1 MKTKWKATLAAMALV
16 GMVGLQPQ
24 VALGEDTSGS
34 TIHKKA
40 ESVVS
45 EQDAGGN
52 AVNKKAEVV
61 AAEKGATEKKVETVD
76 AVQGKSV
83 VETKATGTTAQ
94 RKVTVGS
101 VTLDLTPDHVAEDLA
116 LRKFLQE
123 KKASFVE
130 GEAEEL
136 ELVGTTFTAKRIPPL
151 VITDT
156 FVNALKEEAKA
167 RVEAKQREPWVF
179 PDVDVLKEKLEAIH
193 KKESTDRDAKDT
205 IESDDSKDVDTD
217 EDSVSATS
225 DGVENTLDRVSTE
238 SAVDAANDS
247 VGATPNSSAQA
258 TSKTRPTEAQVVL
271 DRAGSKELKSEGAV
285 TDDKR
290 SADVSMEKRKTDT
303 SKVSK
308 DSTAE
313 GKGTHTTDDGTKTS
327 AKDSKATK
335 QNKMPKY
342 PIDLWWTDKP
352 TIFLHEDV
360 HVGATRSEVLFAWGA
375 PQAMWRDN
383 KDGSLLW
390 LYRGTFGEEKTI
402 TKNKK
407 SYMQKEEFSQL
418 VKNTYTSDSL
428 AGSNSS
434 VGYVWLSLKD
444 SKVTHMGMITGQD
457 WPRFAIPAT
466 TLETF
471 KPNTMTESDF
481 SLMGYRL
488 GDTFT
493 NDPNRSW
500 EERGKLYGQEFL
512 GYKDV
517 VIAYNKEHEITRV
530 MINSSLG
537 TTKRGISLG
546 DSKYLLLY
554 LYGVPDFEEPANHH
568 DSTKG
573 VVYGYRH
580 PELEHTYLLFTLDDK
595 FVREILL
602 SNQKK
607 SELVSA
613 MK

>member
-1 MKTKWKATLAAMALV
+1 MKTNWKVTLAAMAVV
-16 GMVGLQPQ
+16 GMLGVQPQ
-24 VALGEDTSGS
+24 IVLGQDTSGN
-34 TIHKKA
+34 TVNKQV
-40 ESVVS
+40 ESVVTK
-45 EQDAGGN
+45 QDGSGH
-52 AVNKKAEVV
+52 AVSKTVDSMAKEKGSDEKNVATAD
-61 AAEKGATEKKVETVD
+61 AAEGKTVL
-76 AVQGKSV
+76 
-83 VETKATGTTAQ
+83 ETKHNGTTVL
-94 RKVTVGS
+94 RKVSLGTSTFTV
-101 VTLDLTPDHVAEDLA
+101 TPEQVAEELA

-130 GEAEEL
+130 GEEENL
-136 ELVGTTFTAKRIPPL
+136 ALVGTSYTANRIPQL
-151 VITDT
+151 VITDA
-156 FVNALKEEAKA
+156 FVKELEAEAKA
-167 RVEAKQREPWVF
+167 RIEAKQHEPWAF
-179 PDVDVLKEKLEAIH
+179 PDVDVMKGKLEAID
-193 KKESTDRDAKDT
+193 KKKAVDT
-205 IESDDSKDVDTD
+205 HVSDTVDENDVD
-217 EDSVSATS
+217 
-225 DGVENTLDRVSTE
+225 GVGDFVETE
-238 SAVDAANDS
+238 SEDTAE
-247 VGATPNSSAQA
+247 
-258 TSKTRPTEAQVVL
+258 SKIE
-271 DRAGSKELKSEGAV
+271 
-285 TDDKR
+285 
-290 SADVSMEKRKTDT
+290 TDT
-303 SKVSK
+303 SEEAKAQK
-308 DSTAE
+308 HNDANNTAE
-313 GKGTHTTDDGTKTS
+313 HTDSGKAKKLAGEVKDTK
-327 AKDSKATK
+327 DIHDRK
-335 QNKMPKY
+335 QPKTPTY
-342 PIDLWWTDKP
+342 PIDLLWTDKP

-360 HVGATRSEVLFAWGA
+360 HVGATRGEVLFAWGA
-375 PQAMWRDN
+375 PQAMWRNN

-390 LYRGTFGEEKTI
+390 LYIGELGKEKTI

-407 SYMQKEEFSQL
+407 SSMQKEEFSQL
-418 VKNTYTSDSL
+418 VKNSYTSDSL

-444 SKVTHMGMITGQD
+444 GKVTHLGMITGQD

-466 TLETF
+466 TLEMF

-580 PELEHTYLLFTLDDK
+580 PVLEHTYLLFTLDDK
-595 FVREILL
+595 FVREIML

-613 MK
+613 I

>member
-1 MKTKWKATLAAMALV
+1 MKANWKAILAAMAIV

-24 VALGEDTSGS
+24 VALGKDVSGS

-45 EQDAGGN
+45 EQDTAGN
-52 AVNKKAEVV
+52 AAV
-61 AAEKGATEKKVETVD
+61 EKNVET
-76 AVQGKSV
+76 AEQGKTV
-83 VETKATGTTAQ
+83 LETKAAGTAVQ
-94 RKVTVGS
+94 RKVTVGI
-101 VTLDLTPDHVAEDLA
+101 VTLDLMPNHVAEDMA
-116 LRKFLQE
+116 MRKFLQE

-130 GEAEEL
+130 GDEESL
-136 ELVGTTFTAKRIPPL
+136 ELVGTTFTAKRVPEL

-179 PDVDVLKEKLEAIH
+179 PDVDVLKEKLEPIGKKKPVDTHGSETLDADGADDADDVTDVGTTKKKDSTSVGH
-193 KKESTDRDAKDT
+193 DSLEAPSEVENTAKKDSSETAKESNHSKADSTVDHKVSDKVKKP
-205 IESDDSKDVDTD
+205 IEDKKDSKD
-217 EDSVSATS
+217 AK
-225 DGVENTLDRVSTE
+225 
-238 SAVDAANDS
+238 
-247 VGATPNSSAQA
+247 Q
-258 TSKTRPTEAQVVL
+258 PTA
-271 DRAGSKELKSEGAV
+271 
-285 TDDKR
+285 
-290 SADVSMEKRKTDT
+290 
-303 SKVSK
+303 
-308 DSTAE
+308 
-313 GKGTHTTDDGTKTS
+313 
-327 AKDSKATK
+327 
-335 QNKMPKY
+335 PKY
-342 PIDLWWTDKP
+342 PIDLLWTDKAS
-352 TIFLHEDV
+352 IFLHEDV

-390 LYRGTFGEEKTI
+390 LYRGVFGEEKTI
-402 TKNKK
+402 IKNKK
-407 SYMQKEEFSQL
+407 SSMQKEEFSHS

-434 VGYVWLSLKD
+434 VGYVWLSLKRG
-444 SKVTHMGMITGQD
+444 KVTHLGMITGQD

-493 NDPNRSW
+493 NDPNRFW

-580 PELEHTYLLFTLDDK
+580 PVLEHTYLLFTLDDK

>member
-1 MKTKWKATLAAMALV
+1 MKANWKAILAAMAIV

-24 VALGEDTSGS
+24 VALGEDASGS

-45 EQDAGGN
+45 EQDTAGN
-52 AVNKKAEVV
+52 AAV
-61 AAEKGATEKKVETVD
+61 EKNVET
-76 AVQGKSV
+76 AEQGKTV
-83 VETKATGTTAQ
+83 LETKAAGTAVQ
-94 RKVTVGS
+94 RKVTVGI
-101 VTLDLTPDHVAEDLA
+101 VTLDLMPNHVAEDMA
-116 LRKFLQE
+116 MRKFLQE

-130 GEAEEL
+130 GDEESL
-136 ELVGTTFTAKRIPPL
+136 ELVGTTFTAKRIPEL

-167 RVEAKQREPWVF
+167 RVEAKQREPWTF
-179 PDVDVLKEKLEAIH
+179 PDVDVLKEKLEPIGKKKPVDTHASETLDADGADDADDVTDVGTTKKKDSTSVGH
-193 KKESTDRDAKDT
+193 DSLEAPSEVENTAEKDSSETAKESNHSKADSTVDHKVSDKVKKP
-205 IESDDSKDVDTD
+205 IEDKKDSKD
-217 EDSVSATS
+217 
-225 DGVENTLDRVSTE
+225 
-238 SAVDAANDS
+238 
-247 VGATPNSSAQA
+247 
-258 TSKTRPTEAQVVL
+258 
-271 DRAGSKELKSEGAV
+271 
-285 TDDKR
+285 
-290 SADVSMEKRKTDT
+290 
-303 SKVSK
+303 
-308 DSTAE
+308 
-313 GKGTHTTDDGTKTS
+313 
-327 AKDSKATK
+327 AKQSKA
-335 QNKMPKY
+335 PKY
-342 PIDLWWTDKP
+342 PIDLLWTDKA

-390 LYRGTFGEEKTI
+390 LYQGVFGEEKTI

-407 SYMQKEEFSQL
+407 SSMQKEGFSHS

-434 VGYVWLSLKD
+434 VGYVWLSLKRG
-444 SKVTHMGMITGQD
+444 KVTHLGMITGQD

-580 PELEHTYLLFTLDDK
+580 PVLEHTYLLFTLDDK

-613 MK
+613 MKPMALR

>member
-1 MKTKWKATLAAMALV
+1 MKTNWKATLAAMALV

-24 VALGEDTSGS
+24 VVLGEDTSGS

-40 ESVVS
+40 KSVVS
-45 EQDAGGN
+45 EQDATGN
-52 AVNKKAEVV
+52 AVNKKADVIASEKG
-61 AAEKGATEKKVETVD
+61 AAEKKGETADV
-76 AVQGKSV
+76 AEGKTV
-83 VETKATGTTAQ
+83 LETKPTGTTVQ

-116 LRKFLQE
+116 VRKFLEE

-136 ELVGTTFTAKRIPPL
+136 DLVGTTFTAKRIPPL

-167 RVEAKQREPWVF
+167 RVEAKQREPWAF

-193 KKESTDRDAKDT
+193 KKPSTDRTAKDT
-205 IESDDSKDVDTD
+205 IESDDSKDADTD
-217 EDSVSATS
+217 V
-225 DGVENTLDRVSTE
+225 
-238 SAVDAANDS
+238 DS
-247 VGATPNSSAQA
+247 VGATSDNVGPMLNSSAQA
-258 TSKTRPTEAQVVL
+258 TSKGRSTEAKTVL
-271 DRAGSKELKSEGAV
+271 DNTGSKELRSEGAV
-285 TDDKR
+285 TDDER
-290 SADVSMEKRKTDT
+290 SADVSTEKRKIDT
-303 SKVSK
+303 PKVSK

-313 GKGTHTTDDGTKTS
+313 GKGTPTIDDGIKTPTK
-327 AKDSKATK
+327 DIKATT
-335 QNKMPKY
+335 QNKSPKY
-342 PIDLWWTDKP
+342 PMDLWWTDKD

-360 HVGATRSEVLFAWGA
+360 HVGATRSEVLFAWGS

-390 LYRGTFGEEKTI
+390 LYQGAFGEEKTI
-402 TKNKK
+402 TNNKK

-444 SKVTHMGMITGQD
+444 GKVTHLGMITGQD

-580 PELEHTYLLFTLDDK
+580 PVLEHTYLLFTLDDK

-602 SNQKK
+602 SDQKK

-613 MK
+613 M

>member
-1 MKTKWKATLAAMALV
+1 MKANWKATIAAMAIV
-16 GMVGLQPQ
+16 GLVGLQPQ
-24 VALGEDTSGS
+24 VALGEDASGS

-45 EQDAGGN
+45 EQDATGN
-52 AVNKKAEVV
+52 AVNKKAESM
-61 AAEKGATEKKVETVD
+61 AAENGVAEKKVET
-76 AVQGKSV
+76 AEQGKTIL
-83 VETKATGTTAQ
+83 ETKAADTTVQ
-94 RKVTVGS
+94 RKVTVGT
-101 VTLDLTPDHVAEDLA
+101 VTLDLTPEQVAEDMA
-116 LRKFLQE
+116 VRKFLQE

-130 GEAEEL
+130 GDEESL
-136 ELVGTTFTAKRIPPL
+136 ELVGTTFTAKRIPEL

-167 RVEAKQREPWVF
+167 RVEAKQREPWTF
-179 PDVDVLKEKLEAIH
+179 PDVDVLKEKLEAIGKKKPVDTH
-193 KKESTDRDAKDT
+193 ASETLDVDGADDADDVTDVGTIKKKDSTSVGHDSLEAPSEVENTAEKDSSETAKESNHSKADSTVDHKVSDKVKKP
-205 IESDDSKDVDTD
+205 IEDKKDSKD
-217 EDSVSATS
+217 
-225 DGVENTLDRVSTE
+225 
-238 SAVDAANDS
+238 
-247 VGATPNSSAQA
+247 
-258 TSKTRPTEAQVVL
+258 
-271 DRAGSKELKSEGAV
+271 
-285 TDDKR
+285 
-290 SADVSMEKRKTDT
+290 
-303 SKVSK
+303 
-308 DSTAE
+308 
-313 GKGTHTTDDGTKTS
+313 
-327 AKDSKATK
+327 AKQSKA
-335 QNKMPKY
+335 PKY
-342 PIDLWWTDKP
+342 PIDLLWTDKA
-352 TIFLHEDV
+352 TIFLDEDV

-390 LYRGTFGEEKTI
+390 LYQGVFGEEKTI

-407 SYMQKEEFSQL
+407 SSMQKEEFSHS

-434 VGYVWLSLKD
+434 VGYVWLSLKRG
-444 SKVTHMGMITGQD
+444 KVTHLGMITGQD

-580 PELEHTYLLFTLDDK
+580 PVLEHTYLLFTLDDK

-613 MK
+613 MNPMALR

>member
-1 MKTKWKATLAAMALV
+1 MKTNWKATLAAVALV
-16 GMVGLQPQ
+16 GMVGFQPQ
-24 VALGEDTSGS
+24 VALGEDASGS
-34 TIHKKA
+34 TIHKKT

-45 EQDAGGN
+45 DQDAGGN
-52 AVNKKAEVV
+52 AVNKKAEVI
-61 AAEKGATEKKVETVD
+61 ASEKGASEEKGETADV
-76 AVQGKSV
+76 AEGKTV
-83 VETKATGTTAQ
+83 LETKATSTAVQ
-94 RKVTVGS
+94 RKVTAGT
-101 VTLDLTPDHVAEDLA
+101 VTFDLTPNHVAEDMTV
-116 LRKFLQE
+116 RKFLQE

-130 GEAEEL
+130 GDAEEL
-136 ELVGTTFTAKRIPPL
+136 DLVGTTFTAKRIPPL

-156 FVNALKEEAKA
+156 FVKALKEEAKA
-167 RVEAKQREPWVF
+167 RVEAKQREPWAF
-179 PDVDVLKEKLEAIH
+179 PDVDILKEKLEAIH
-193 KKESTDRDAKDT
+193 KKPPTDRTAKDT
-205 IESDDSKDVDTD
+205 IESDDSKEADTD
-217 EDSVSATS
+217 MDSVGATS
-225 DGVENTLDRVSTE
+225 DGVEKTLDTVST
-238 SAVDAANDS
+238 
-247 VGATPNSSAQA
+247 
-258 TSKTRPTEAQVVL
+258 
-271 DRAGSKELKSEGAV
+271 
-285 TDDKR
+285 
-290 SADVSMEKRKTDT
+290 EKRKTDT
-303 SKVSK
+303 PKVSEG
-308 DSTAE
+308 STAE
-313 GKGTHTTDDGTKTS
+313 SKGTHTIDDGNKTP
-327 AKDSKATK
+327 AKDIKATK
-335 QNKMPKY
+335 QNKSPKY

-383 KDGSLLW
+383 KDSSLLW
-390 LYRGTFGEEKTI
+390 LYQGTFGEEKTI
-402 TKNKK
+402 TNNKK
-407 SYMQKEEFSQL
+407 SYMQKEEFSQS

-444 SKVTHMGMITGQD
+444 GKVTYLGMITGQD

-554 LYGVPDFEEPANHH
+554 LYGVPDFEETANHH

-580 PELEHTYLLFTLDDK
+580 PVLEHTYLLFTLDDK

-607 SELVSA
+607 SELVSV
-613 MK
+613 M

>member
-1 MKTKWKATLAAMALV
+1 MKTNWKATLAAMALV
-16 GMVGLQPQ
+16 GMVGFQPQ
-24 VALGEDTSGS
+24 VALGEDASGS

-45 EQDAGGN
+45 DQDAGGN
-52 AVNKKAEVV
+52 AVNKKAEVI
-61 AAEKGATEKKVETVD
+61 AAEKGAAEKKGETADV
-76 AVQGKSV
+76 AEGKTV
-83 VETKATGTTAQ
+83 LETKATSTAVQ
-94 RKVTVGS
+94 RKVTAGT
-101 VTLDLTPDHVAEDLA
+101 VTLDLTPNHVAEDMA
-116 LRKFLQE
+116 VRKFLQE

-136 ELVGTTFTAKRIPPL
+136 DLVGTTFTAKRIPPL

-179 PDVDVLKEKLEAIH
+179 PDVDVLKEKLEAIGKKKPVDTH
-193 KKESTDRDAKDT
+193 ASEMLDADGADDADDVTDVDTTRKKDSTSVGHDSLEAPSEVENTAEKDSSETAKESNHSKADSTVDHKVSDKVKKP
-205 IESDDSKDVDTD
+205 IEDKKDSKD
-217 EDSVSATS
+217 
-225 DGVENTLDRVSTE
+225 
-238 SAVDAANDS
+238 
-247 VGATPNSSAQA
+247 
-258 TSKTRPTEAQVVL
+258 
-271 DRAGSKELKSEGAV
+271 
-285 TDDKR
+285 
-290 SADVSMEKRKTDT
+290 
-303 SKVSK
+303 
-308 DSTAE
+308 
-313 GKGTHTTDDGTKTS
+313 
-327 AKDSKATK
+327 AKQSKA
-335 QNKMPKY
+335 PKY
-342 PIDLWWTDKP
+342 PIDLLWTDKA

-390 LYRGTFGEEKTI
+390 LYQGVFGEEKTI

-407 SYMQKEEFSQL
+407 SSMQKEEFSHS

-434 VGYVWLSLKD
+434 VGYVWLSLKRG
-444 SKVTHMGMITGQD
+444 KVTHLGMITGQD

-580 PELEHTYLLFTLDDK
+580 PVLEHTYLLFTLDDK
-595 FVREILL
+595 FIREILL

-613 MK
+613 MKPMALR

>member
-1 MKTKWKATLAAMALV
+1 MKTNWKATLAAVALV
-16 GMVGLQPQ
+16 GMVGFQPQ
-24 VALGEDTSGS
+24 VALGEDASGS
-34 TIHKKA
+34 TIHKKT

-45 EQDAGGN
+45 DQDAGGN
-52 AVNKKAEVV
+52 AVNKKAEVIASEKG
-61 AAEKGATEKKVETVD
+61 AAEKKGETAD
-76 AVQGKSV
+76 AVQGKTV
-83 VETKATGTTAQ
+83 LETKAADTAVQ
-94 RKVTVGS
+94 RKVTVGT
-101 VTLDLTPDHVAEDLA
+101 VTLDLTPDRVAEDMA
-116 LRKFLQE
+116 VRKFLQE

-136 ELVGTTFTAKRIPPL
+136 DLVGTTFTAKRIPPL

-167 RVEAKQREPWVF
+167 RVEAKQREPWAF

-193 KKESTDRDAKDT
+193 KKPPTDRSAKDT
-205 IESDDSKDVDTD
+205 IESDDSKDADTD
-217 EDSVSATS
+217 MDSVTATS
-225 DGVENTLDRVSTE
+225 DGVENTLDTVST
-238 SAVDAANDS
+238 
-247 VGATPNSSAQA
+247 
-258 TSKTRPTEAQVVL
+258 
-271 DRAGSKELKSEGAV
+271 
-285 TDDKR
+285 
-290 SADVSMEKRKTDT
+290 EKRKTDT
-303 SKVSK
+303 PKVSK

-313 GKGTHTTDDGTKTS
+313 SKGTHTIDDGNKTP
-327 AKDSKATK
+327 AKDTKATK
-335 QNKMPKY
+335 QNESPKY

-383 KDGSLLW
+383 KDSSLLW
-390 LYRGTFGEEKTI
+390 LYQGTFSEEKTI
-402 TKNKK
+402 TNNKK
-407 SYMQKEEFSQL
+407 SYMQKEEFSQS

-444 SKVTHMGMITGQD
+444 GKVTHLGMITGQD

-481 SLMGYRL
+481 FLMGYRL

-580 PELEHTYLLFTLDDK
+580 PVLEHTYLLFTLDDK

-602 SNQKK
+602 SDQKK

-613 MK
+613 MKSMAL

>member
-1 MKTKWKATLAAMALV
+1 MKTNWKATLAAMALV

-24 VALGEDTSGS
+24 VALGEDASGS

-45 EQDAGGN
+45 EQDTAGN
-52 AVNKKAEVV
+52 AAV
-61 AAEKGATEKKVETVD
+61 EKNVET
-76 AVQGKSV
+76 AEQGKTV
-83 VETKATGTTAQ
+83 LETKAAGTAVQ
-94 RKVTVGS
+94 RKVTVGI
-101 VTLDLTPDHVAEDLA
+101 VTLDLMPNHVAEDMA
-116 LRKFLQE
+116 MRKFLQE

-130 GEAEEL
+130 GDEESL
-136 ELVGTTFTAKRIPPL
+136 ELVGTTFTAKRIPEL

-179 PDVDVLKEKLEAIH
+179 PDVDVLKEKLEPIGKKKPVDTHASETLDADGADDADDVTDVGTTKKKDSTSVGH
-193 KKESTDRDAKDT
+193 DSLEAPSEVENTAEKDSSETAKESNHSKADSTVDHKVSDKVKKP
-205 IESDDSKDVDTD
+205 IEDKKDSKD
-217 EDSVSATS
+217 
-225 DGVENTLDRVSTE
+225 
-238 SAVDAANDS
+238 
-247 VGATPNSSAQA
+247 
-258 TSKTRPTEAQVVL
+258 
-271 DRAGSKELKSEGAV
+271 
-285 TDDKR
+285 
-290 SADVSMEKRKTDT
+290 
-303 SKVSK
+303 
-308 DSTAE
+308 
-313 GKGTHTTDDGTKTS
+313 
-327 AKDSKATK
+327 AKQSKA
-335 QNKMPKY
+335 PKY
-342 PIDLWWTDKP
+342 PIDLLWTDKA

-390 LYRGTFGEEKTI
+390 LYQGVFGEEKTI

-407 SYMQKEEFSQL
+407 SSMQKEEFSHS

-434 VGYVWLSLKD
+434 VGYVWLSLKRG
-444 SKVTHMGMITGQD
+444 KVTHLGMITGQD

-580 PELEHTYLLFTLDDK
+580 PVLEHTYLLFTLDDK

-613 MK
+613 M

>member
-1 MKTKWKATLAAMALV
+1 MKTNWKAILAAMAVV

-24 VALGEDTSGS
+24 VVLGEDTSGR

-45 EQDAGGN
+45 EQDATGN
-52 AVNKKAEVV
+52 AVNKKAESM
-61 AAEKGATEKKVETVD
+61 AAENGVAEKKVET
-76 AVQGKSV
+76 AEQGKTV
-83 VETKATGTTAQ
+83 LEMKAADTAVQ

-101 VTLDLTPDHVAEDLA
+101 VTLDLTPDHVAEDMA
-116 LRKFLQE
+116 VRKFLQE

-130 GEAEEL
+130 GDAEEL
-136 ELVGTTFTAKRIPPL
+136 DLVGTTFTAKRIPPL

-156 FVNALKEEAKA
+156 FVKALKEEAKE
-167 RVEAKQREPWVF
+167 RVEAKQREPWAF
-179 PDVDVLKEKLEAIH
+179 PDVDVLKEKLETIH
-193 KKESTDRDAKDT
+193 KKESADNAD
-205 IESDDSKDVDTD
+205 
-217 EDSVSATS
+217 
-225 DGVENTLDRVSTE
+225 
-238 SAVDAANDS
+238 
-247 VGATPNSSAQA
+247 
-258 TSKTRPTEAQVVL
+258 
-271 DRAGSKELKSEGAV
+271 SKELKSEGSV
-285 TDDKR
+285 TDDER
-290 SADVSMEKRKTDT
+290 SADVSTEKRKTDT
-303 SKVSK
+303 PKVSEA
-308 DSTAE
+308 STAE
-313 GKGTHTTDDGTKTS
+313 SKGTHTIDDGNKTP
-327 AKDSKATK
+327 AKDIKATK
-335 QNKMPKY
+335 QNKSPKY

-390 LYRGTFGEEKTI
+390 LYQGTFGEEKTI
-402 TKNKK
+402 TNNKK
-407 SYMQKEEFSQL
+407 SYMQKEEFSQS

-444 SKVTHMGMITGQD
+444 GKVTHLGMITGQD

-580 PELEHTYLLFTLDDK
+580 PVLEHTYLLFTLDDK

-602 SNQKK
+602 SDQKK

-613 MK
+613 KK

>member
-1 MKTKWKATLAAMALV
+1 MKTNWKATLAAVALV
-16 GMVGLQPQ
+16 GMVGFQPQ
-24 VALGEDTSGS
+24 VALGEDASGS
-34 TIHKKA
+34 TIHKKT

-45 EQDAGGN
+45 DQDAGGN
-52 AVNKKAEVV
+52 AVNKKAEVI
-61 AAEKGATEKKVETVD
+61 ASEKGASEKKGETADV
-76 AVQGKSV
+76 AEGKTV
-83 VETKATGTTAQ
+83 LETKATSTAVQ
-94 RKVTVGS
+94 RKVTAGT
-101 VTLDLTPDHVAEDLA
+101 VTFDLTPNHVAEDMA
-116 LRKFLQE
+116 VRKFLQE

-136 ELVGTTFTAKRIPPL
+136 DLVGTTFTAKRIPPL

-156 FVNALKEEAKA
+156 FVKALKEEAKE
-167 RVEAKQREPWVF
+167 RVEAKQREPWAF
-179 PDVDVLKEKLEAIH
+179 PDVDVLKEKLETIH
-193 KKESTDRDAKDT
+193 KKESADNAD
-205 IESDDSKDVDTD
+205 
-217 EDSVSATS
+217 
-225 DGVENTLDRVSTE
+225 
-238 SAVDAANDS
+238 
-247 VGATPNSSAQA
+247 
-258 TSKTRPTEAQVVL
+258 
-271 DRAGSKELKSEGAV
+271 SKELKSEGSV
-285 TDDKR
+285 TDDER
-290 SADVSMEKRKTDT
+290 SVDVSTEKRKTDT
-303 SKVSK
+303 PKVSEA
-308 DSTAE
+308 STAE
-313 GKGTHTTDDGTKTS
+313 SKGTHTIDDGNKTP
-327 AKDSKATK
+327 AKDIKATK

-383 KDGSLLW
+383 KDSSLLW
-390 LYRGTFGEEKTI
+390 LYQGTFGEEKTI
-402 TKNKK
+402 TNNKK
-407 SYMQKEEFSQL
+407 SYMQKEEFSQS

-444 SKVTHMGMITGQD
+444 GKVTHLGMITGQD

-580 PELEHTYLLFTLDDK
+580 PVLEHTYLLFTLDDK

-602 SNQKK
+602 SDQKK

-613 MK
+613 KK

>member
-1 MKTKWKATLAAMALV
+1 MKTNWKATLAAMALV

-24 VALGEDTSGS
+24 VALGEDASGS

-45 EQDAGGN
+45 EQDTAGN
-52 AVNKKAEVV
+52 AAV
-61 AAEKGATEKKVETVD
+61 EKNVET
-76 AVQGKSV
+76 AEQGKTV
-83 VETKATGTTAQ
+83 LETKAAGTAVQ
-94 RKVTVGS
+94 RKVTVGI
-101 VTLDLTPDHVAEDLA
+101 VTLDLMPNHVAEDMA
-116 LRKFLQE
+116 MRKFLQE

-130 GEAEEL
+130 GDEESL
-136 ELVGTTFTAKRIPPL
+136 ELVGTTFTAKRIPEL

-179 PDVDVLKEKLEAIH
+179 PDVDVLKEKLEPIGKKKPVDTHASETLDADGADDADDVTDVGTTKKKDSTSVGH
-193 KKESTDRDAKDT
+193 DSLEAPSEVENTAEKDSSETAKESNHSKADSTVDHKVSDKVKKP
-205 IESDDSKDVDTD
+205 IEDKKDSKD
-217 EDSVSATS
+217 
-225 DGVENTLDRVSTE
+225 
-238 SAVDAANDS
+238 
-247 VGATPNSSAQA
+247 
-258 TSKTRPTEAQVVL
+258 
-271 DRAGSKELKSEGAV
+271 
-285 TDDKR
+285 
-290 SADVSMEKRKTDT
+290 
-303 SKVSK
+303 
-308 DSTAE
+308 
-313 GKGTHTTDDGTKTS
+313 
-327 AKDSKATK
+327 AKQSKA
-335 QNKMPKY
+335 PKY
-342 PIDLWWTDKP
+342 PIDLLWTDKA

-390 LYRGTFGEEKTI
+390 LYQGVFGEEKTI

-407 SYMQKEEFSQL
+407 SSMQKEEFSHS

-434 VGYVWLSLKD
+434 VGYVWLSLKRG
-444 SKVTHMGMITGQD
+444 KVTHLGMITGQD

-580 PELEHTYLLFTLDDK
+580 PVLEHTYLLFTLDDK

-613 MK
+613 MKPMALR

>member
-1 MKTKWKATLAAMALV
+1 MKTNWKATLAAMAVV
-16 GMVGLQPQ
+16 GIVGLQGQIVLAHDAANP
-24 VALGEDTSGS
+24 VNTNAAPFSGKDDNGV
-34 TIHKKA
+34 HKKVAPITSDQDTA
-40 ESVVS
+40 ETQTASS
-45 EQDAGGN
+45 EMKQETTSD
-52 AVNKKAEVV
+52 V
-61 AAEKGATEKKVETVD
+61 A
-76 AVQGKSV
+76 QGKTV
-83 VETKATGTTAQ
+83 VETKKNSTAVQ
-94 RKVTVGS
+94 RKVTVGT
-101 VTLDLTPDHVAEDLA
+101 VTLDLTPEQVAEELA

-130 GEAEEL
+130 GDEENL
-136 ELVGTTFTAKRIPPL
+136 ESVGTTFTAKRIPEL

-156 FVNALKEEAKA
+156 FVKALEEEAKA

-179 PDVDVLKEKLEAIH
+179 PKVDMLKKKLEAISS
-193 KKESTDRDAKDT
+193 KKTSN
-205 IESDDSKDVDTD
+205 IVVDDMELEKSTD
-217 EDSVSATS
+217 EDATTV
-225 DGVENTLDRVSTE
+225 DM
-238 SAVDAANDS
+238 AV
-247 VGATPNSSAQA
+247 
-258 TSKTRPTEAQVVL
+258 
-271 DRAGSKELKSEGAV
+271 SKEEAYSG
-285 TDDKR
+285 DKG
-290 SADVSMEKRKTDT
+290 SLSTDT
-303 SKVSK
+303 AVNQQGDSHEAEHSDKDTRGDSSVAGKEERKGETSSKK
-308 DSTAE
+308 
-313 GKGTHTTDDGTKTS
+313 TKE
-327 AKDSKATK
+327 DTK
-335 QNKMPKY
+335 NTKEIKQVKY
-342 PIDLWWTDKP
+342 PIDLLWTDKEN
-352 TIFLHEDV
+352 IFLHEDV
-360 HVGATRSEVLFAWGA
+360 HVGATRGEVLFAWGA

-383 KDGSLLW
+383 GNGSLLW
-390 LYRGTFGEEKTI
+390 LYQGIFDKEKTI
-402 TKNKK
+402 TKNEKV
-407 SYMQKEEFSQL
+407 SMHIEEFPQS
-418 VKNTYTSDSL
+418 VKNIYSSDSL

-444 SKVTHMGMITGQD
+444 GKVTHLGMITGQD

-488 GDTFT
+488 GDIFT

-517 VIAYNKEHEITRV
+517 AIAYNKEHEITRV

-580 PELEHTYLLFTLDDK
+580 PVLEHVYLLFTLDEG
-595 FVREILL
+595 FVRDILL

-613 MK
+613 MKSMAL

>member
-1 MKTKWKATLAAMALV
+1 MKANWKAILAAMAIV

-24 VALGEDTSGS
+24 VVLGEDASGS

-40 ESVVS
+40 KSVVS
-45 EQDAGGN
+45 EQDATGN
-52 AVNKKAEVV
+52 AVNKKSESMATENGV
-61 AAEKGATEKKVETVD
+61 AEKKVETV
-76 AVQGKSV
+76 
-83 VETKATGTTAQ
+83 TF
-94 RKVTVGS
+94 
-101 VTLDLTPDHVAEDLA
+101 DLMPNHVAEDMA
-116 LRKFLQE
+116 MRKFLQE

-130 GEAEEL
+130 GDEESL
-136 ELVGTTFTAKRIPPL
+136 ELVGTTFTAKRIPEL

-179 PDVDVLKEKLEAIH
+179 PDVDVLKEKLEAIGKKKPVDTH
-193 KKESTDRDAKDT
+193 ASEMLDADGADDADDVTDVDTTRKKDSTSVGHDSLEAPSEVENTAEKDSSETAKESNHSKADSTVDHKVSDKVKKP
-205 IESDDSKDVDTD
+205 IEDKKDSKD
-217 EDSVSATS
+217 
-225 DGVENTLDRVSTE
+225 
-238 SAVDAANDS
+238 
-247 VGATPNSSAQA
+247 
-258 TSKTRPTEAQVVL
+258 
-271 DRAGSKELKSEGAV
+271 
-285 TDDKR
+285 
-290 SADVSMEKRKTDT
+290 
-303 SKVSK
+303 
-308 DSTAE
+308 
-313 GKGTHTTDDGTKTS
+313 
-327 AKDSKATK
+327 AKQSKA
-335 QNKMPKY
+335 PKY
-342 PIDLWWTDKP
+342 PIDLLWTDKA

-390 LYRGTFGEEKTI
+390 LYQGVFGEEKTI

-407 SYMQKEEFSQL
+407 NSMQKEEFSHS

-434 VGYVWLSLKD
+434 VGYVWLSLKHG
-444 SKVTHMGMITGQD
+444 KVTHLGMITGQD

-580 PELEHTYLLFTLDDK
+580 PVLEHTYLLFTLDDK
-595 FVREILL
+595 FIREILL

-613 MK
+613 MNPMALR

>member
-1 MKTKWKATLAAMALV
+1 MKTNWKVTLAAMAVV
-16 GMVGLQPQ
+16 GMVGLQTQ
-24 VALGEDTSGS
+24 VVLGHDIATNPVNKNAAA
-34 TIHKKA
+34 I
-40 ESVVS
+40 S
-45 EQDAGGN
+45 EQDDNGVHKQVETIASE
-52 AVNKKAEVV
+52 KDT
-61 AAEKGATEKKVETVD
+61 AEKQKASSEVKQEAISDVAQEKN
-76 AVQGKSV
+76 V
-83 VETKATGTTAQ
+83 VETKHNGTAVQ
-94 RKVTVGS
+94 RKVTVGT
-101 VTLDLTPDHVAEDLA
+101 VTLDLMPEQVAEELA

-130 GEAEEL
+130 QEEENL
-136 ELVGTTFTAKRIPPL
+136 ENVGTTFTAKRIPPI

-156 FVNALKEEAKA
+156 FVKALKEEAKA

-179 PDVDVLKEKLEAIH
+179 SKVDMLKEKLESISSKQTSDIVVDDAELERS
-193 KKESTDRDAKDT
+193 KDEDATTVDMAVSKEEAHSGDKGSPSTDTAMNQQGDSNEAKHSDKDT
-205 IESDDSKDVDTD
+205 RGDR
-217 EDSVSATS
+217 SA
-225 DGVENTLDRVSTE
+225 
-238 SAVDAANDS
+238 A
-247 VGATPNSSAQA
+247 
-258 TSKTRPTEAQVVL
+258 
-271 DRAGSKELKSEGAV
+271 SKEE
-285 TDDKR
+285 
-290 SADVSMEKRKTDT
+290 RKAEASSKKTKEDT
-303 SKVSK
+303 KN
-308 DSTAE
+308 
-313 GKGTHTTDDGTKTS
+313 TKEI
-327 AKDSKATK
+327 KKA
-335 QNKMPKY
+335 KY
-342 PIDLWWTDKP
+342 PIDLLWTDKEN
-352 TIFLHEDV
+352 IFLHEDV
-360 HVGATRSEVLFAWGA
+360 HVGATRGEVLFAWGA
-375 PQAMWRDN
+375 PRAMWRDN
-383 KDGSLLW
+383 GDGSLLW
-390 LYRGTFGEEKTI
+390 LYEGTFNKEKTI
-402 TKNKK
+402 TKNEKV
-407 SYMQKEEFSQL
+407 SMHIEEFPQS
-418 VKNTYTSDSL
+418 VKNIYSSDSL

-444 SKVTHMGMITGQD
+444 GKVTHLGMITGQD

-488 GDTFT
+488 GDIFT

-580 PELEHTYLLFTLDDK
+580 PLLEHVYLLFTLDEG
-595 FVREILL
+595 FVRDILL

-613 MK
+613 MKSMAL

>member
-1 MKTKWKATLAAMALV
+1 MRNKWKHTLAVMAVLGV
-16 GMVGLQPQ
+16 VGLQTQ
-24 VALGEDTSGS
+24 VVQAEDVANPVNKNG
-34 TIHKKA
+34 A
-40 ESVVS
+40 PVS
-45 EQDAGGN
+45 EQ
-52 AVNKKAEVV
+52 K
-61 AAEKGATEKKVETVD
+61 ATEKQKTSLEMKQD
-76 AVQGKSV
+76 AISDVAQGKTV
-83 VETKATGTTAQ
+83 LETKHKSTAVQ
-94 RKVTVGS
+94 RKVTVGT
-101 VTLDLTPDHVAEDLA
+101 VTLDLTPEQVAEELA

-130 GEAEEL
+130 GDEENL
-136 ELVGTTFTAKRIPPL
+136 DAVGTSFTAKRIPPI

-156 FVNALKEEAKA
+156 FVKALEAEAKA
-167 RVEAKQREPWVF
+167 RMDAKQREPWAF
-179 PDVDVLKEKLEAIH
+179 PDVDVLKEKLEAIS
-193 KKESTDRDAKDT
+193 KKKPVEVTMKDGVGDVSDTEGKESK
-205 IESDDSKDVDTD
+205 ESERLK
-217 EDSVSATS
+217 S
-225 DGVENTLDRVSTE
+225 DKQSGE
-238 SAVDAANDS
+238 
-247 VGATPNSSAQA
+247 SSANQ
-258 TSKTRPTEAQVVL
+258 E
-271 DRAGSKELKSEGAV
+271 
-285 TDDKR
+285 
-290 SADVSMEKRKTDT
+290 
-303 SKVSK
+303 
-308 DSTAE
+308 
-313 GKGTHTTDDGTKTS
+313 
-327 AKDSKATK
+327 DSKASEK
-335 QNKMPKY
+335 DKKKDMAPKY
-342 PIDLWWTDKP
+342 PIELLWTDKEN
-352 TIFLHEDV
+352 IFLHEDV
-360 HVGATRSEVLFAWGA
+360 HVGATRGEVLFAWGA
-375 PQAMWRDN
+375 PRAMWRDN
-383 KDGSLLW
+383 GNDSLLW
-390 LYRGTFGEEKTI
+390 LYQGTFDKEKTI
-402 TKNKK
+402 TKNEK
-407 SYMQKEEFSQL
+407 SAIHLEEFSQS
-418 VKNTYTSDSL
+418 VKNTYSSDSL

-444 SKVTHMGMITGQD
+444 GKVTHLGMITGQD

-466 TLETF
+466 TLEMF

-481 SLMGYRL
+481 SLMGYQL
-488 GDTFT
+488 GKTFT

-580 PELEHTYLLFTLDDK
+580 PVLEHTYLLFTLDDT

>member
-1 MKTKWKATLAAMALV
+1 MKTNWKATLATMALV
-16 GMVGLQPQ
+16 GMVGFQPQ
-24 VALGEDTSGS
+24 VALGEDASGS

-45 EQDAGGN
+45 DQDAGGN
-52 AVNKKAEVV
+52 AVNKKAEVI
-61 AAEKGATEKKVETVD
+61 AAEKGASEKKGETADV
-76 AVQGKSV
+76 AEGKTV
-83 VETKATGTTAQ
+83 LETKPTGTTVQ
-94 RKVTVGS
+94 RKVTVAS
-101 VTLDLTPDHVAEDLA
+101 VTLDLTPDHVAEDMA
-116 LRKFLQE
+116 VRKFLQE

-130 GEAEEL
+130 GDAEEL
-136 ELVGTTFTAKRIPPL
+136 DLVGTTFTAKRIPPL

-156 FVNALKEEAKA
+156 FVKALKEEAKE
-167 RVEAKQREPWVF
+167 RVEAKQREPWAF
-179 PDVDVLKEKLEAIH
+179 PDVDVLKEKLEAIGKKKPVDMH
-193 KKESTDRDAKDT
+193 GSETLDTDGADDVEDATDVGTPKEKDSTSVGYGSLEAASEVEDTAEKDSSERAKESTHSKADSAVDHKASDKDKKP
-205 IESDDSKDVDTD
+205 IEDEKDSKD
-217 EDSVSATS
+217 AK
-225 DGVENTLDRVSTE
+225 
-238 SAVDAANDS
+238 
-247 VGATPNSSAQA
+247 Q
-258 TSKTRPTEAQVVL
+258 SKT
-271 DRAGSKELKSEGAV
+271 
-285 TDDKR
+285 
-290 SADVSMEKRKTDT
+290 
-303 SKVSK
+303 
-308 DSTAE
+308 
-313 GKGTHTTDDGTKTS
+313 
-327 AKDSKATK
+327 
-335 QNKMPKY
+335 PKY
-342 PIDLWWTDKP
+342 PIDLLWTDKAS
-352 TIFLHEDV
+352 IFLHEDV
-360 HVGATRSEVLFAWGA
+360 HVGATRGEVLFAWGA

-390 LYRGTFGEEKTI
+390 LYIGELGKEKTI

-407 SYMQKEEFSQL
+407 SSMQKEEFSQL
-418 VKNTYTSDSL
+418 VKNSYTSDSL

-444 SKVTHMGMITGQD
+444 GKVTHLGMITGQD

-466 TLETF
+466 TLERF

-488 GDTFT
+488 GEPFT

-500 EERGKLYGQEFL
+500 EERGRLYGQEFL

-580 PELEHTYLLFTLDDK
+580 PVLEHTYLLFTLDDK

>member
-1 MKTKWKATLAAMALV
+1 MKTNWKAILAAMALV
-16 GMVGLQPQ
+16 GMVGFQPQ
-24 VALGEDTSGS
+24 VALGEDASGS

-45 EQDAGGN
+45 DQDAGGN
-52 AVNKKAEVV
+52 AVNKKAEVI
-61 AAEKGATEKKVETVD
+61 AAEKGASEKKGETADV
-76 AVQGKSV
+76 AEGKTV
-83 VETKATGTTAQ
+83 LETKPTGTTVQ

-101 VTLDLTPDHVAEDLA
+101 VTLDLTPDHVAEDMA
-116 LRKFLQE
+116 VRKFLQE

-130 GEAEEL
+130 GDAEEL
-136 ELVGTTFTAKRIPPL
+136 DSVGTTFTAKRIPPL

-156 FVNALKEEAKA
+156 FVKALKEEAKE
-167 RVEAKQREPWVF
+167 RVEAKQREPWAF
-179 PDVDVLKEKLEAIH
+179 PDVDVLKEKLETIH
-193 KKESTDRDAKDT
+193 KKESADNAD
-205 IESDDSKDVDTD
+205 
-217 EDSVSATS
+217 
-225 DGVENTLDRVSTE
+225 
-238 SAVDAANDS
+238 
-247 VGATPNSSAQA
+247 
-258 TSKTRPTEAQVVL
+258 
-271 DRAGSKELKSEGAV
+271 SKELKSEGSV
-285 TDDKR
+285 TDDER
-290 SADVSMEKRKTDT
+290 SADVSTEKRKTDT
-303 SKVSK
+303 PKVSEA
-308 DSTAE
+308 STAE
-313 GKGTHTTDDGTKTS
+313 SKGTHTIDDGNKTP
-327 AKDSKATK
+327 AKDIKATK
-335 QNKMPKY
+335 QNKSPKY

-383 KDGSLLW
+383 KDSSLLW
-390 LYRGTFGEEKTI
+390 LYQGTFGEEKTI
-402 TKNKK
+402 TNNKK
-407 SYMQKEEFSQL
+407 SYMQKEEFSQS

-444 SKVTHMGMITGQD
+444 GKVTHLGMITGQD

-580 PELEHTYLLFTLDDK
+580 PVLEHTYLLFTLDDK

-602 SNQKK
+602 SDQKK

-613 MK
+613 KK

>member
-1 MKTKWKATLAAMALV
+1 MKTNWKATLAAMALV
-16 GMVGLQPQ
+16 GMVGVQLQ
-24 VALGEDTSGS
+24 VALGEDASGS

-45 EQDAGGN
+45 GQDAGGH
-52 AVNKKAEVV
+52 ALHKKAEVIGTEKDG
-61 AAEKGATEKKVETVD
+61 AEKKGETADV
-76 AVQGKSV
+76 AEGKTV
-83 VETKATGTTAQ
+83 LETKPTGTTVQ

-116 LRKFLQE
+116 VRKFLEE

-136 ELVGTTFTAKRIPPL
+136 DLVGTTFTAKRIPPL

-167 RVEAKQREPWVF
+167 RVEAKQREPWAF

-193 KKESTDRDAKDT
+193 KKPSTDRTAKDT
-205 IESDDSKDVDTD
+205 IESDDSKDADTD
-217 EDSVSATS
+217 V
-225 DGVENTLDRVSTE
+225 
-238 SAVDAANDS
+238 DS
-247 VGATPNSSAQA
+247 VGATSDNVGPMLNSSAQA
-258 TSKTRPTEAQVVL
+258 TSKGRSTEAKTVL
-271 DRAGSKELKSEGAV
+271 DNTGSKELRSEGAV
-285 TDDKR
+285 TDDER
-290 SADVSMEKRKTDT
+290 SADVSTEKRKTDT
-303 SKVSK
+303 PKVSK

-313 GKGTHTTDDGTKTS
+313 GKGTPTIDDGIKTPTK
-327 AKDSKATK
+327 DIKATT
-335 QNKMPKY
+335 QNKSPKY
-342 PIDLWWTDKP
+342 PMDLWWTDKA

-360 HVGATRSEVLFAWGA
+360 HVGATRSEVLFAWGS

-390 LYRGTFGEEKTI
+390 LYQGAFGEEKTI
-402 TKNKK
+402 TNNKK

-444 SKVTHMGMITGQD
+444 GKVTHLGMITGQD

-466 TLETF
+466 TLEMF

-580 PELEHTYLLFTLDDK
+580 PVLEHTYLLFTLDDK

-602 SNQKK
+602 SDQKK

-613 MK
+613 MKSMAL

>member
-1 MKTKWKATLAAMALV
+1 MKANWKAILAAMAVV
-16 GMVGLQPQ
+16 GMAGLQPL
-24 VALGEDTSGS
+24 VALGEDASGS
-34 TIHKKA
+34 AIHKKA

-45 EQDAGGN
+45 EQDTAGN
-52 AVNKKAEVV
+52 AVNKKAESMATENGV
-61 AAEKGATEKKVETVD
+61 AEKNVETSE
-76 AVQGKSV
+76 QGKTV
-83 VETKATGTTAQ
+83 LETKAAGTAVQ
-94 RKVTVGS
+94 RKVTVGT
-101 VTLDLTPDHVAEDLA
+101 VTFDLTPNHVAEDMA
-116 LRKFLQE
+116 VRKFLQE

-130 GEAEEL
+130 GDEESL
-136 ELVGTTFTAKRIPPL
+136 ELVGTTFTAKRIPEL

-167 RVEAKQREPWVF
+167 RVEAKQREPWTF
-179 PDVDVLKEKLEAIH
+179 PNVDMLKEKLEAIGKKKPVDTH
-193 KKESTDRDAKDT
+193 ASEMLDADGADDADDVTDVDTTRKKDSTSVGHDSLEAPSEVENTAEKDSSETAKESNHSKADSTVDHKVSDKVKKP
-205 IESDDSKDVDTD
+205 IEDKEDSKD
-217 EDSVSATS
+217 
-225 DGVENTLDRVSTE
+225 
-238 SAVDAANDS
+238 
-247 VGATPNSSAQA
+247 
-258 TSKTRPTEAQVVL
+258 
-271 DRAGSKELKSEGAV
+271 
-285 TDDKR
+285 
-290 SADVSMEKRKTDT
+290 
-303 SKVSK
+303 
-308 DSTAE
+308 
-313 GKGTHTTDDGTKTS
+313 
-327 AKDSKATK
+327 AKQSKA
-335 QNKMPKY
+335 PKY
-342 PIDLWWTDKP
+342 PIDLLWTDKS

-390 LYRGTFGEEKTI
+390 LYQGVFGEEKTI

-407 SYMQKEEFSQL
+407 SSMQKEEFSHS

-434 VGYVWLSLKD
+434 VGYVWLSLKRG
-444 SKVTHMGMITGQD
+444 KVTHLGMITGQD

-580 PELEHTYLLFTLDDK
+580 PVLEHTYLLFTLDDK

-613 MK
+613 MNPMALR

>member
-1 MKTKWKATLAAMALV
+1 MKTNWKATLAAMALV

-24 VALGEDTSGS
+24 VALGEDASS

-45 EQDAGGN
+45 DQDAGGH
-52 AVNKKAEVV
+52 AVNKKAEVI
-61 AAEKGATEKKVETVD
+61 AAEKGAAEKKGETADV
-76 AVQGKSV
+76 AEGKTV
-83 VETKATGTTAQ
+83 LETKATSTAVQ
-94 RKVTVGS
+94 RKVIAGTV
-101 VTLDLTPDHVAEDLA
+101 TFDLTPNHVAEDMA
-116 LRKFLQE
+116 VRKFLQE

-136 ELVGTTFTAKRIPPL
+136 DLVGTTFTAKRIPPL
-151 VITDT
+151 VITNT
-156 FVNALKEEAKA
+156 FVKALKEEAKA
-167 RVEAKQREPWVF
+167 RVEAKQREPWAF

-193 KKESTDRDAKDT
+193 KKPSTDRSAKDT
-205 IESDDSKDVDTD
+205 IESDDSKAVDTD
-217 EDSVSATS
+217 EDSVTATS
-225 DGVENTLDRVSTE
+225 DGAENTLDTVST
-238 SAVDAANDS
+238 
-247 VGATPNSSAQA
+247 
-258 TSKTRPTEAQVVL
+258 
-271 DRAGSKELKSEGAV
+271 
-285 TDDKR
+285 
-290 SADVSMEKRKTDT
+290 EKRKTDT
-303 SKVSK
+303 PKVSK

-313 GKGTHTTDDGTKTS
+313 SKGTHTIDDGNKTP
-327 AKDSKATK
+327 AKDTKATK
-335 QNKMPKY
+335 QNESPKY

-360 HVGATRSEVLFAWGA
+360 HVGATRSEVLFAWGS

-383 KDGSLLW
+383 KDSSLLW
-390 LYRGTFGEEKTI
+390 LYQGTFGEEKTI
-402 TKNKK
+402 TNNKK
-407 SYMQKEEFSQL
+407 SYMQKEEFSQS

-444 SKVTHMGMITGQD
+444 GKVTYLGMITGQD

-580 PELEHTYLLFTLDDK
+580 PVLEHTYLLFTLDDK

-602 SNQKK
+602 SDQKK

-613 MK
+613 M

>member
-1 MKTKWKATLAAMALV
+1 MKTNWKVTLAAMAVV
-16 GMVGLQPQ
+16 GMVGLQTQ
-24 VALGEDTSGS
+24 VVLGHDVAANPVNKNAAP
-34 TIHKKA
+34 I
-40 ESVVS
+40 S
-45 EQDAGGN
+45 EQDDNGVHKQVESIASE
-52 AVNKKAEVV
+52 KDT
-61 AAEKGATEKKVETVD
+61 AEKQKASSEVKQEAISD
-76 AVQGKSV
+76 MVQAKTV
-83 VETKATGTTAQ
+83 VEMKHNSTAVQ
-94 RKVTVGS
+94 RKVTVGT
-101 VTLDLTPDHVAEDLA
+101 VTLDLTPEQVAEELA

-130 GEAEEL
+130 QEEENL
-136 ELVGTTFTAKRIPPL
+136 ENVGTTFTAKRIPPI

-156 FVNALKEEAKA
+156 FVKALKEEAKA
-167 RVEAKQREPWVF
+167 RVEAKQRNPWVF
-179 PDVDVLKEKLEAIH
+179 PKVDMLKEKLEAISS
-193 KKESTDRDAKDT
+193 KKTSDIVVDDA
-205 IESDDSKDVDTD
+205 ELERSKDEDATTVDM
-217 EDSVSATS
+217 A
-225 DGVENTLDRVSTE
+225 
-238 SAVDAANDS
+238 
-247 VGATPNSSAQA
+247 
-258 TSKTRPTEAQVVL
+258 
-271 DRAGSKELKSEGAV
+271 AGSKEEAHSG
-285 TDDKR
+285 DKG
-290 SADVSMEKRKTDT
+290 SPSTDT
-303 SKVSK
+303 AMNQQGDSYEAEHSDKDTRGDSSAASKEERKAEASSK
-308 DSTAE
+308 
-313 GKGTHTTDDGTKTS
+313 KTKEDT
-327 AKDSKATK
+327 KNTKEIKKA
-335 QNKMPKY
+335 KY
-342 PIDLWWTDKP
+342 PIDLLWTDKEN
-352 TIFLHEDV
+352 IFLHEDV
-360 HVGATRSEVLFAWGA
+360 HVGATRGEVLFAWGA
-375 PQAMWRDN
+375 PRAMWRDN
-383 KDGSLLW
+383 GDGSLLW
-390 LYRGTFGEEKTI
+390 LYQGTFDKEKTI
-402 TKNKK
+402 TKNEK
-407 SYMQKEEFSQL
+407 SAMHLEEFSQS
-418 VKNTYTSDSL
+418 VKNIYSSDSL

-444 SKVTHMGMITGQD
+444 GKVTHLGMITGQD

-488 GDTFT
+488 GDIFT

-580 PELEHTYLLFTLDDK
+580 PLLEHVYLLFTLDEG
-595 FVREILL
+595 FVRDILL

-613 MK
+613 M

>member
-1 MKTKWKATLAAMALV
+1 MNNKWKYTLATMAVL
-16 GMVGLQPQ
+16 GMVGLQTQ
-24 VALGEDTSGS
+24 VVLGHDAAANLVNKKAAPISEQDANDNAV
-34 TIHKKA
+34 HKKA
-40 ESVVS
+40 ESIAS
-45 EQDAGGN
+45 EQDT
-52 AVNKKAEVV
+52 
-61 AAEKGATEKKVETVD
+61 AEKQKASSEAKQD
-76 AVQGKSV
+76 AISDMVQGKTV
-83 VETKATGTTAQ
+83 IETKHNSTAVQ
-94 RKVTVGS
+94 RKVTVGT
-101 VTLDLTPDHVAEDLA
+101 VTLDLTPEQVAEELA
-116 LRKFLQE
+116 LRKFLRE

-130 GEAEEL
+130 EEEENL
-136 ELVGTTFTAKRIPPL
+136 DNVGTTFTAKRVPQI

-156 FVNALKEEAKA
+156 FVKALEAEAKA
-167 RVEAKQREPWVF
+167 RMDAKQREPWAF
-179 PDVDVLKEKLEAIH
+179 PDVDVLKEKLEAIS
-193 KKESTDRDAKDT
+193 KKKPTEKTVKEGDPSDTDGDAKD
-205 IESDDSKDVDTD
+205 
-217 EDSVSATS
+217 
-225 DGVENTLDRVSTE
+225 GLDTE
-238 SAVDAANDS
+238 SADS
-247 VGATPNSSAQA
+247 AEVVGESSANQ
-258 TSKTRPTEAQVVL
+258 
-271 DRAGSKELKSEGAV
+271 
-285 TDDKR
+285 
-290 SADVSMEKRKTDT
+290 
-303 SKVSK
+303 
-308 DSTAE
+308 
-313 GKGTHTTDDGTKTS
+313 
-327 AKDSKATK
+327 KDSKALEK
-335 QNKMPKY
+335 DKKKDSAPKY
-342 PIDLWWTDKP
+342 PIDLLWTDKEN
-352 TIFLHEDV
+352 IFLHEDV
-360 HVGATRSEVLFAWGA
+360 HVGATRGEVLFAWGA
-375 PQAMWRDN
+375 PRAMWRDN
-383 KDGSLLW
+383 GDGSLLW
-390 LYRGTFGEEKTI
+390 LYQGTFDKEKTI
-402 TKNKK
+402 TKNEK
-407 SYMQKEEFSQL
+407 SAMHLEEFSQS
-418 VKNTYTSDSL
+418 VKNTYSSDSL

-444 SKVTHMGMITGQD
+444 GKVTHLGMITGQD

-554 LYGVPDFEEPANHH
+554 LYGVPDFEEPANYH

-580 PELEHTYLLFTLDDK
+580 PVLEHTYLLFTIDDK

>member
-1 MKTKWKATLAAMALV
+1 MKTNWKATLAAVALV
-16 GMVGLQPQ
+16 GMVGFQPQ
-24 VALGEDTSGS
+24 VALGEDASGS
-34 TIHKKA
+34 TIHKKT

-45 EQDAGGN
+45 DQDAGGN
-52 AVNKKAEVV
+52 AVNKKAEVI
-61 AAEKGATEKKVETVD
+61 ASEKKGETADV
-76 AVQGKSV
+76 AEGKTV
-83 VETKATGTTAQ
+83 LETKAADTAVQ
-94 RKVTVGS
+94 RKVTVGT
-101 VTLDLTPDHVAEDLA
+101 VTLDLTPDHVAEDMA
-116 LRKFLQE
+116 VRKFLQE

-130 GEAEEL
+130 GDAEEL
-136 ELVGTTFTAKRIPPL
+136 DLVGTTFTAKRIPSL

-156 FVNALKEEAKA
+156 FVKALKEEAKE

-179 PDVDVLKEKLEAIH
+179 PDVDVLKDKLEAIH
-193 KKESTDRDAKDT
+193 KKESADGTAKDT
-205 IESDDSKDVDTD
+205 IESDDSKEADTD
-217 EDSVSATS
+217 MDSIGASS
-225 DGVENTLDRVSTE
+225 DGVENTLDTVST
-238 SAVDAANDS
+238 
-247 VGATPNSSAQA
+247 
-258 TSKTRPTEAQVVL
+258 
-271 DRAGSKELKSEGAV
+271 
-285 TDDKR
+285 
-290 SADVSMEKRKTDT
+290 EKRKTDT
-303 SKVSK
+303 PKVSK

-313 GKGTHTTDDGTKTS
+313 SKGTHTIDDGTKTS
-327 AKDSKATK
+327 AKDIKATK
-335 QNKMPKY
+335 QNKSPKY

-360 HVGATRSEVLFAWGA
+360 HVGATRSEVLFAWGS

-390 LYRGTFGEEKTI
+390 LYRGVFGEEKTI
-402 TKNKK
+402 TNNKK
-407 SYMQKEEFSQL
+407 SYMQKEEFSQS

-444 SKVTHMGMITGQD
+444 GKVTHLGMITGQD

-466 TLETF
+466 TLEMF

-580 PELEHTYLLFTLDDK
+580 PVLEHTYLLFTLDDK

-602 SNQKK
+602 SDQKK

-613 MK
+613 M

>member
-1 MKTKWKATLAAMALV
+1 MKTNWKAILAAMAIV

-24 VALGEDTSGS
+24 VVLGEDASGS
-34 TIHKKA
+34 TIHKKVG
-40 ESVVS
+40 SVVS
-45 EQDAGGN
+45 EQDATGN
-52 AVNKKAEVV
+52 AANKKVESMDTENG
-61 AAEKGATEKKVETVD
+61 AAEKKVET
-76 AVQGKSV
+76 AEQGKTV
-83 VETKATGTTAQ
+83 LETKAMGTAVQ

-101 VTLDLTPDHVAEDLA
+101 VTLDLTPKHVAEEMA
-116 LRKFLQE
+116 VRKFLQE
-123 KKASFVE
+123 KKASFIE
-130 GEAEEL
+130 GDEENL
-136 ELVGTTFTAKRIPPL
+136 ELVGTTFTAKRIPEL

-167 RVEAKQREPWVF
+167 RMEAKQREPWTF
-179 PDVDVLKEKLEAIH
+179 PDVDMLKEKLEAIGNKKSVDTH
-193 KKESTDRDAKDT
+193 ASETLDTDGTEDVDDATDAGATKEKDSTSVGYGSLEALSEVEDTAEKDSSETAKESNHSKADRTVDHKVSDKVKKP
-205 IESDDSKDVDTD
+205 IEDKKDSKD
-217 EDSVSATS
+217 AK
-225 DGVENTLDRVSTE
+225 
-238 SAVDAANDS
+238 
-247 VGATPNSSAQA
+247 Q
-258 TSKTRPTEAQVVL
+258 SK
-271 DRAGSKELKSEGAV
+271 S
-285 TDDKR
+285 
-290 SADVSMEKRKTDT
+290 
-303 SKVSK
+303 
-308 DSTAE
+308 
-313 GKGTHTTDDGTKTS
+313 
-327 AKDSKATK
+327 
-335 QNKMPKY
+335 PKY
-342 PIDLWWTDKP
+342 PIDLLWTDKA

-390 LYRGTFGEEKTI
+390 LYRGVFGEEKTI

-407 SYMQKEEFSQL
+407 SSMQKEEFSQS

-434 VGYVWLSLKD
+434 VGYVWLSLKHG
-444 SKVTHMGMITGQD
+444 KVTHLGMITGQD

-580 PELEHTYLLFTLDDK
+580 PVLEHTYLLFTLDDK
-595 FVREILL
+595 FIREILL

>member
-1 MKTKWKATLAAMALV
+1 MKTNWKATLAAMALV

-24 VALGEDTSGS
+24 VALGEDASGS

-45 EQDAGGN
+45 DQDAGGN
-52 AVNKKAEVV
+52 AVNKKAEVI
-61 AAEKGATEKKVETVD
+61 AAEKGAAEKKGETADV
-76 AVQGKSV
+76 AEGKTV
-83 VETKATGTTAQ
+83 LETKPTGTTVQ

-101 VTLDLTPDHVAEDLA
+101 VTIDLTPDHVAEDMA
-116 LRKFLQE
+116 VRKFLQE
-123 KKASFVE
+123 KKESFVE

-136 ELVGTTFTAKRIPPL
+136 DLVGTTFTAKRIPGL

-167 RVEAKQREPWVF
+167 RVEAKQREPWTF
-179 PDVDVLKEKLEAIH
+179 PDVDMLKEKLEAIG
-193 KKESTDRDAKDT
+193 KKKPVGMHASETL
-205 IESDDSKDVDTD
+205 DTD
-217 EDSVSATS
+217 GTEDADDVTDARTTKEKDSTSSVGYGSLEAAS
-225 DGVENTLDRVSTE
+225 EVENTAKKGSSETAKE
-238 SAVDAANDS
+238 SNH
-247 VGATPNSSAQA
+247 
-258 TSKTRPTEAQVVL
+258 SKA
-271 DRAGSKELKSEGAV
+271 
-285 TDDKR
+285 
-290 SADVSMEKRKTDT
+290 
-303 SKVSK
+303 
-308 DSTAE
+308 DSTVDHKASD
-313 GKGTHTTDDGTKTS
+313 K
-327 AKDSKATK
+327 AKKPIEDKKDIKDAKQSKA
-335 QNKMPKY
+335 PKY
-342 PIDLWWTDKP
+342 PVDLLWTDKAS
-352 TIFLHEDV
+352 IFLHEDV

-390 LYRGTFGEEKTI
+390 LYQGAFSEEKTI

-434 VGYVWLSLKD
+434 MGYVWLSLKD
-444 SKVTHMGMITGQD
+444 GKVTHLGMITGQD

-466 TLETF
+466 TLERF

-488 GDTFT
+488 GEPFT

-568 DSTKG
+568 DSMKG

-580 PELEHTYLLFTLDDK
+580 PVLEHTYLLFTLDDK

-613 MK
+613 M

>member
-1 MKTKWKATLAAMALV
+1 MKTNWKATLAAMAVV
-16 GMVGLQPQ
+16 GMVGLQGQ
-24 VALGEDTSGS
+24 VVWGHDVVANPVN
-34 TIHKKA
+34 KNVA
-40 ESVVS
+40 PVS
-45 EQDAGGN
+45 EQDANDN
-52 AVNKKAEVV
+52 AVYKKAESI
-61 AAEKGATEKKVETVD
+61 ASKQDTAEKQKASSEEKQEPISDV
-76 AVQGKSV
+76 VQGNTII
-83 VETKATGTTAQ
+83 ETKHNSTAVQ
-94 RKVTVGS
+94 RKVTVGT
-101 VTLDLTPDHVAEDLA
+101 VTLDLTPEQVAEELA

-130 GEAEEL
+130 GDVEDL
-136 ELVGTTFTAKRIPPL
+136 DLVGTTFTAKRIPQL

-156 FVNALKEEAKA
+156 FVSALQAEAKA

-179 PDVDVLKEKLEAIH
+179 PDVDVLKEKLEAISS
-193 KKESTDRDAKDT
+193 KKTADMVVDDAELEK
-205 IESDDSKDVDTD
+205 SKD
-217 EDSVSATS
+217 EDAT
-225 DGVENTLDRVSTE
+225 TE
-238 SAVDAANDS
+238 DMA
-247 VGATPNSSAQA
+247 
-258 TSKTRPTEAQVVL
+258 
-271 DRAGSKELKSEGAV
+271 AGSKEETYSG
-285 TDDKR
+285 DKG
-290 SADVSMEKRKTDT
+290 SPSTDT
-303 SKVSK
+303 AVNQQGDSHEVEYSDKDTRGDSSVASKEERKAEASSK
-308 DSTAE
+308 
-313 GKGTHTTDDGTKTS
+313 KTKEDT
-327 AKDSKATK
+327 KNTKEIKKA
-335 QNKMPKY
+335 KY
-342 PIDLWWTDKP
+342 PIDLLWTDKEN
-352 TIFLHEDV
+352 IFLHEDV
-360 HVGATRSEVLFAWGA
+360 HVGATRGEVLFAWGA

-383 KDGSLLW
+383 GNGSLLW
-390 LYRGTFGEEKTI
+390 LYQGTFNKEKTI
-402 TKNKK
+402 TKNEKK
-407 SYMQKEEFSQL
+407 SMHIEEFPQS
-418 VKNTYTSDSL
+418 VKNIYSSDSL

-444 SKVTHMGMITGQD
+444 GKVTHLGMITGQD

-488 GDTFT
+488 GDIFT

-580 PELEHTYLLFTLDDK
+580 PLLEHVYLLFTLDEG
-595 FVREILL
+595 FVRDILL

>member
-1 MKTKWKATLAAMALV
+1 MKTNWKVALAAMAVV
-16 GMVGLQPQ
+16 GMVGVQPQ
-24 VALGEDTSGS
+24 IVLGQDTSEN
-34 TIHKKA
+34 TINKQVG
-40 ESVVS
+40 SVVTK
-45 EQDAGGN
+45 QDGSGN
-52 AVNKKAEVV
+52 AVNKTTDSIAK
-61 AAEKGATEKKVETVD
+61 EKGSDEKNVATVD
-76 AVQGKSV
+76 AAEGKTV
-83 VETKATGTTAQ
+83 LETKHNGTTVL

-101 VTLDLTPDHVAEDLA
+101 VTLDLTPDHVAEDMA
-116 LRKFLQE
+116 VRKFLQE

-136 ELVGTTFTAKRIPPL
+136 DLVGTTFTAKRIPPL

-156 FVNALKEEAKA
+156 FVKALKEEAKE
-167 RVEAKQREPWVF
+167 RVEAKQREPWAF

-193 KKESTDRDAKDT
+193 KKESADH
-205 IESDDSKDVDTD
+205 V
-217 EDSVSATS
+217 
-225 DGVENTLDRVSTE
+225 
-238 SAVDAANDS
+238 
-247 VGATPNSSAQA
+247 
-258 TSKTRPTEAQVVL
+258 
-271 DRAGSKELKSEGAV
+271 GSKELKSEEAV
-285 TDDKR
+285 TDDER
-290 SADVSMEKRKTDT
+290 SADVSTEKRKTDT
-303 SKVSK
+303 PKVSK

-313 GKGTHTTDDGTKTS
+313 SKGTHTIDDGNKTP
-327 AKDSKATK
+327 AKDTKATK
-335 QNKMPKY
+335 QNKSPKY

-383 KDGSLLW
+383 KDSSLLW
-390 LYRGTFGEEKTI
+390 LYQGTFSEEKTI
-402 TKNKK
+402 TNNKK
-407 SYMQKEEFSQL
+407 SYMQKEEFSQS

-444 SKVTHMGMITGQD
+444 GKVTHLGMITGQD

-580 PELEHTYLLFTLDDK
+580 PVLEHTYLLFTLDDK

-607 SELVSA
+607 SELVSV
-613 MK
+613 M